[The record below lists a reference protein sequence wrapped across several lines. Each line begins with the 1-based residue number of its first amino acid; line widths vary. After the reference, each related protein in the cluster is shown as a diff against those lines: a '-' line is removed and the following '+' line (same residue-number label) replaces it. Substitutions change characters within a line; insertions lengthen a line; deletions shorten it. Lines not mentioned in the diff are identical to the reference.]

1 MCHEG
6 KGMKKKQKAGSEVQ
20 SWWCS
25 LSLDFLT
32 ATSWRGAFNTTT
44 GGRPEGRESGR
55 NLLLPARCLLLG
67 KRNPREEGVEQ
78 LRSKSLQSLF
88 LQVLPRGEPALD
100 HTCNRSMCEAEEVAM
115 QPAVSK
121 NTRSV
126 IFVMICIVVSM
137 LSHGF
142 CKGVLACPGY
152 CCSLTCIAVKYHHYC
167 PKQFLITS
175 LTILK

>member
-6 KGMKKKQKAGSEVQ
+6 EGMKKKQKAGSEVQ
-20 SWWCS
+20 SWWRS

-32 ATSWRGAFNTTT
+32 PTSWRGAFNTTT
-44 GGRPEGRESGR
+44 GGGPEGRETGSK
-55 NLLLPARCLLLG
+55 LLLPARCLLPG

-100 HTCNRSMCEAEEVAM
+100 HTCNRSTCEAEEVVVM

-121 NTRSV
+121 NNARSV
-126 IFVMICIVVSM
+126 IPVMICIVVSM
-137 LSHGF
+137 LSRGF

-152 CCSLTCIAVKYHHYC
+152 RCSLTCIAVKYHHYC
-167 PKQFLITS
+167 PKRFLITS
-175 LTILK
+175 L